1 VEGSKKALAK
11 RIARWVLA
19 AAMIFIGIG
28 HFVEPEPFV
37 RIVPDWLP
45 APLWLVWISGLFEIL
60 GGLGLLIER
69 TRRWAGIG
77 LIALYLAVFP
87 ANIYMATEGIQ
98 LDPANPMPEWIAWV
112 RLPFQLLFIAWAW
125 WVSRPEPE

>member
-1 VEGSKKALAK
+1 MESSKKALAK

-19 AAMIFIGIG
+19 GAMVFIGIG
-28 HFVEPEPFV
+28 HFVAPEPFV

-45 APLWLVWISGLFEIL
+45 APLWLVWISGFFEVL
-60 GGLGLLIER
+60 GGLGLLVER
-69 TRRWAGIG
+69 TRKWAGIG

-98 LDPANPMPEWIAWV
+98 LDPDNPMPEWIAWA

-125 WVSRPEPE
+125 WVSRPAD